1 MKITKAIAILTGIS
15 LCILRSMHADSA
27 DLMKGKI
34 KTKHTIELEKIVNAP
49 PPEVFKLWTSADGV
63 KKFFAPDA
71 HIGTRPGD
79 EYTILFFPKEDP
91 EGLVHGT
98 KGARILEFVPDK
110 KLAFEWVTFA
120 GDNLKGRNAPPY
132 APPEKPDVS
141 FPLLAA
147 QPHQSTSKPACISL
161 SKLDPAKNR
170 IGALQLACRELL
182 PSLSQ
187 PSSGSENEM
196 MRLYSQERSTA
207 TSAAALDS

>member
-1 MKITKAIAILTGIS
+1 MKITTAIAILTGIS
-15 LCILRSMHADSA
+15 LYILQSLHADSA

-34 KTKHTIELEKIVNAP
+34 TTTHTIELEKIVNAP
-49 PPEVFKLWTSADGV
+49 PREVFKLWTSADGV

-98 KGARILEFVPDK
+98 KGARILELVPDK

-132 APPEKPDVS
+132 ASPEIRNQD
-141 FPLLAA
+141 PLPTWVEMTFEEVPGARTRIVFRHYGFKDGELWEQSQAWFTRAWSMVLDQLAA
-147 QPHQSTSKPACISL
+147 TLEKKDH
-161 SKLDPAKNR
+161 
-170 IGALQLACRELL
+170 
-182 PSLSQ
+182 
-187 PSSGSENEM
+187 
-196 MRLYSQERSTA
+196 
-207 TSAAALDS
+207 

>member
-1 MKITKAIAILTGIS
+1 MRITKAIAILTGIS

-71 HIGTRPGD
+71 HIGMRPGD

-120 GDNLKGRNAPPY
+120 GDNLKGRNAPPC
-132 APPEKPDVS
+132 ASPEIRNQV
-141 FPLLAA
+141 PLPTWVEMTFEEVPGARTRIVFRHYGFKEGELWEQSQAWFTRAWSMVLDQLAA
-147 QPHQSTSKPACISL
+147 TLEKKDH
-161 SKLDPAKNR
+161 
-170 IGALQLACRELL
+170 
-182 PSLSQ
+182 
-187 PSSGSENEM
+187 
-196 MRLYSQERSTA
+196 
-207 TSAAALDS
+207 